1 MRSPIGTGAIVG
13 SRASIKDSTLRRG
26 FTAGHSAAP
35 RVVLEG
41 VTFSWNPVPGATG
54 YRVFRVQHKSPK
66 TMLDRVTTLSWGWRK
81 VQTLEGRFK
90 RAMCGVILLG
100 LYPSPTALNAVLHG
114 HRSRN
119 LNGRECVWRREVMK
133 AVGLKLQRSPAWP
146 YKSGDTSLD
155 PRRVSLEE

>member
-1 MRSPIGTGAIVG
+1 MTFRLGTGAIV
-13 SRASIKDSTLRRG
+13 AEI
-26 FTAGHSAAP
+26 
-35 RVVLEG
+35 VEG

-54 YRVFRVQHKSPK
+54 YRVFRVHHKSPK
-66 TMLDRVTTLSWGWRK
+66 TMLELVRTLSWGWRK
-81 VQTLEGRFK
+81 TQTLEGRFK
-90 RAMCGVILLG
+90 RAMCGLILLG

-133 AVGLKLQRSPAWP
+133 AVRLPLQRSPAWP

-155 PRRVSLEE
+155 PRRVPIDA